1 MTYPADPSP
10 AASPAVRDSDPF
22 PTIQRAAR
30 WCTAA
35 ADRHWRFIV
44 MAFSLVFFWN
54 ATERAILKPF
64 WHDEIYTIVIA
75 SFPTLDTIWA
85 AHLAGLDSM
94 PPLNSILT
102 HAVFGT
108 IGAGP
113 IATRLPAML
122 GVWTWTLVSF
132 AIVRRRS
139 NTTAGLSAA
148 LRILLSGAGP
158 LAYEARGYGVM
169 LGLCAL
175 ALFCWSEAARG
186 RRRMLHLPLLACA
199 LAAGV

>member
-1 MTYPADPSP
+1 
-10 AASPAVRDSDPF
+10 
-22 PTIQRAAR
+22 
-30 WCTAA
+30 
-35 ADRHWRFIV
+35 
-44 MAFSLVFFWN
+44 
-54 ATERAILKPF
+54 
-64 WHDEIYTIVIA
+64 
-75 SFPTLDTIWA
+75 
-85 AHLAGLDSM
+85 M
-94 PPLNSILT
+94 PPLNPILT
-102 HAVFGT
+102 HAVFGI

-148 LRILLSGAGP
+148 LLILLSGAGP

-186 RRRMLHLPLLACA
+186 RRRMLHLPLLTRVHSRLESGQHFYAA
-199 LAAGV
+199 LIVVPIITGELVRSRSYP